1 MKWEV
6 KKRQR
11 CFVDLPPVGEKITLH
26 HPLCSPPRNRPSTP
40 ASKKTHTHRREWLET
55 FRGSVGAA
63 AMLAEAA
70 AEEAAAALSVRR
82 VGTIDDL
89 RCLDEDLGTS
99 NPAAA
104 AAAGG
109 AIAGA
114 AAR

>member
-1 MKWEV
+1 
-6 KKRQR
+6 
-11 CFVDLPPVGEKITLH
+11 
-26 HPLCSPPRNRPSTP
+26 
-40 ASKKTHTHRREWLET
+40 
-55 FRGSVGAA
+55 
-63 AMLAEAA
+63 MLAEAA
-70 AEEAAAALSVRR
+70 AEEAAAAAALSVRR

-104 AAAGG
+104 GG

>member
-1 MKWEV
+1 M
-6 KKRQR
+6 
-11 CFVDLPPVGEKITLH
+11 PPPPTFFAYA
-26 HPLCSPPRNRPSTP
+26 HPLKNRPSTP
-40 ASKKTHTHRREWLET
+40 PLKTQTHAHRREWLEN

-70 AEEAAAALSVRR
+70 AEEAAAAAALSVRR

-104 AAAGG
+104 GG